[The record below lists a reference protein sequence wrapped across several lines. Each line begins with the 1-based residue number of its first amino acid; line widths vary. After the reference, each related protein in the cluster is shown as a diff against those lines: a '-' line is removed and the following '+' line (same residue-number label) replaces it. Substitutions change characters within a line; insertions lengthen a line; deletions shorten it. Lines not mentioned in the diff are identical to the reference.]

1 MTRLDRIDFEILA
14 RLQKDARISNKELA
28 SEVGLAPSSVH
39 ERMRRLDE
47 SGILKGYHAVVDPE
61 ALGIRVQALI
71 SVKIS
76 RHSRELLDLFQEH
89 LRSLPE
95 VLAFYYLAGADDF
108 RVHVATKN
116 ADGLRRLVIDS
127 FTTREE
133 IEHMETQLI
142 FGYES
147 KHTLPNFAQDP

>member
-28 SEVGLAPSSVH
+28 AEVGMAPSSVH

-47 SGILKGYHAVVDPE
+47 SGVLKGFYAVVDPE

-76 RHSRELLDLFQEH
+76 RHSRELLDQFQEH

-116 ADGLRRLVIDS
+116 ADGLRRLVIDK

-133 IEHMETQLI
+133 IVHMETQLI

-147 KHTLPNFAQDP
+147 KHALPNFAQDS

>member
-1 MTRLDRIDFEILA
+1 MSGLDRTDFEILDL
-14 RLQKDARISNKELA
+14 LQKNARISNKELA
-28 SEVGLAPSSVH
+28 ASIGLSPSAVH

-47 SGILKGYHAVVDPE
+47 SGILRGFHAVVDPE
-61 ALGIRVQALI
+61 VLGIRVQALI

-76 RHSRELLDLFQEH
+76 RHSHELLERFQEH
-89 LRSLPE
+89 LHSLPE

-116 ADGLRRLVIDS
+116 ADGLRHLVIEQ

-147 KHTLPNFAQDP
+147 KHTLPNFAQDS

>member
-1 MTRLDRIDFEILA
+1 MAGLDRIDFEILA

-47 SGILKGYHAVVDPE
+47 SGVLEGFHAVVDPE

-76 RHSRELLDLFQEH
+76 RHSRELLDQFQEH

-116 ADGLRRLVIDS
+116 ADGLRRLVIDK

-142 FGYES
+142 FGYER
-147 KHTLPNFAQDP
+147 KHMLPNFAQES

>member
-1 MTRLDRIDFEILA
+1 MIRLDRIDFEILS

-28 SEVGLAPSSVH
+28 AEVGMAPSSMH

-47 SGILKGYHAVVDPE
+47 SGVLLGFHAVVAPE
-61 ALGIRVQALI
+61 ALGVRVQALI

-76 RHSRELLDLFQEH
+76 RHSRELLDQFQDH

-108 RVHVATKN
+108 RVHVATNN
-116 ADGLRRLVIDS
+116 ADGLRRLVIDQ

-147 KHTLPNFAQDP
+147 KHTLPNFAQET

>member
-28 SEVGLAPSSVH
+28 AEVGLAPSSVH

-47 SGILKGYHAVVDPE
+47 SGVLQGFYAVVDPE

-76 RHSRELLDLFQEH
+76 RHSRELLEQFQEH

-116 ADGLRRLVIDS
+116 ADGLRRLVIDK

-147 KHTLPNFAQDP
+147 KHALPNFAQDS